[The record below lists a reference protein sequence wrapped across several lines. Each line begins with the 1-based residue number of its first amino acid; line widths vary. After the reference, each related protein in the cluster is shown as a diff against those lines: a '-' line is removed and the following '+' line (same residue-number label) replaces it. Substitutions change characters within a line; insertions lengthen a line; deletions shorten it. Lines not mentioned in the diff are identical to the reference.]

1 MNHAPHSIFSDI
13 ATPVHI
19 NGGFFAAGG
28 TNQHIHNAKGP
39 VVQWNVSGGQNRFP
53 GNGLRI
59 TPPRS
64 TTSDTNV
71 GQSSTVAQA
80 TAPAATVAQRA
91 QNGTVRGGTVTKMG
105 TYGMST
111 IQRFDAATQT
121 ELGRTRSAVT
131 RTFG

>member
-1 MNHAPHSIFSDI
+1 MNHVPHSIFSDI

-39 VVQWNVSGGQNRFP
+39 VVQWNVPWEWSKDY
-53 GNGLRI
+53 
-59 TPPRS
+59 
-64 TTSDTNV
+64 TTSLHYLRYECRPIFA
-71 GQSSTVAQA
+71 VAQA

-111 IQRFDAATQT
+111 IQRFEAATQT